1 MTITVVTRVDWNGS
15 GEDTFVVGAFINKES
30 LDAFMKD
37 APYKDSP
44 DSRYD
49 FNDFEVPREDEVDF
63 YNTIYQSLQR

>member
-37 APYKDSP
+37 APYKTDTGTC
-44 DSRYD
+44 YH
-49 FNDFEVPREDEVDF
+49 FHDFEVPQEDEVDF